1 MFKCSSKPDVMFM
14 KSGHD
19 VCILELHFYR
29 NLISSTLLH
38 CYYNR
43 KKTPTCVHIYIYIHI
58 RIWFIK
64 ICVSHLFLTL
74 SHFCF
79 LFSFFFSPL

>member
-1 MFKCSSKPDVMFM
+1 MFNCSWKPDVMFM

-29 NLISSTLLH
+29 KLITSTLLP

-43 KKTPTCVHIYIYIHI
+43 KKESALTKLRIYLPCCAHHA
-58 RIWFIK
+58 
-64 ICVSHLFLTL
+64 VTL
-74 SHFCF
+74 S
-79 LFSFFFSPL
+79 